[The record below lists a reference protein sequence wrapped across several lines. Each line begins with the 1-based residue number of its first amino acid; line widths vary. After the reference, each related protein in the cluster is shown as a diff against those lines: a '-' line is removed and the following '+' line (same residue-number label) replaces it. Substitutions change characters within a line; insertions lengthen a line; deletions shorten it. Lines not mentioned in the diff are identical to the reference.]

1 MELQNVH
8 KIFYPNHQGEEK
20 QQMLNLNRRL
30 ETYLSRVKL
39 LEEENELLA
48 KEIQTIK
55 HNNRGV
61 FMHRKGLEEEL
72 KQTRLEVE
80 AAWRDRVL
88 TELEVGKLTEDL
100 QTLNLQRQRE
110 AQAKVMAKTKLEQ
123 SRKELEEEQ
132 RAQIWLREK
141 VNQLEHEMRHLIQ
154 THEEDVAHL
163 EDALTQSRVTAP
175 PKLARKG
182 NQTPDLL
189 KMGHEFYQQ
198 ATRAWQEAAEAYQGQ
213 LARLEESLDQTRN
226 RLTQVGQEKLQSQ
239 MRLQTLEKE
248 IASAK
253 DVRLHLEKTVAQQR
267 DKHCQGMQQLQEHL
281 EDLEV
286 AKEELGQ
293 QIDHLLQENRS
304 LMQLKMSLGLEVAT
318 YRALLDSESLRGDM
332 ALLNKPRNI
341 CLTDAVFS
349 PRGVKHNYQSQLSA
363 SHKTTFPSSLC
374 GTTGPMIGYKKLTTS
389 NEILKFSSKPADATK
404 SATLEGLYPKII
416 QDGAVENF
424 RPLEVHEKVTY
435 AEPFSAPNEQETPV
449 KTFEDKNED
458 DWNTVNVE
466 HPEERPIVESV
477 VSYGI
482 ESGLSSEP
490 YFTDEA
496 GSHQFT
502 TSNLSSYNVKVTA
515 EPYSLSVGL
524 EANLVFEGTVEK
536 EELQQL
542 QVPVNAWVETEHV
555 SEVMEHVQEGMSD
568 YETKVVLEP
577 AFQSEC
583 EPVENIL
590 KQVKDYNTVEN
601 ISNYGAVEVS
611 QELSSSMIETNG
623 LEFEDKLYPDGE
635 EMDTW
640 DSVMERKIVVK
651 TDVSMENEGEKQH
664 AEPEEDISGKEPE
677 YEKQEA
683 SHDDYVAST
692 LLLTQVDDRQ
702 HAGLGHEQAP
712 PPDKEEEDDEED
724 SQNVSVSWRTELESD
739 SYAQDNT
746 LADTRPLIRYKS
758 DETDANTQASHFDES
773 ESSEGEQERKM
784 GEAGAGTWSESKSK
798 TFGTMEDLCEEVEEG
813 IMDDDY
819 NQGYTHD
826 EDRDVS
832 HGTIVNEQA
841 ALENET
847 KNADEMVKIVSEGH
861 SDEETEEFTGPI
873 GRTYI
878 DYDEELETDRLVEQ
892 ELENLSTDSYSA
904 HFTHSED
911 ILHHKDK
918 CVEELNKQKEA
929 EKAATCEPG
938 MSVNHE
944 HIASTTIINRASEN
958 QYFKDS
964 LMLMMP
970 PDTVA
975 VEKVQHKNEKDIDKP
990 EKREEEDELYVSILR
1005 HAGAAE
1011 DYSGCTNFIRRLDK
1025 EDTNNPEDPS
1035 SELLPTADQKNLQ
1048 HVVSPTEVPDALSEE
1063 RSNKSQEHYIE
1074 DAKEFPEAAET
1085 AEWEVLENPTQDFE
1099 IGEQSEQFHKYN
1111 MPESVDEGALTHGE
1125 EHVKISP
1132 DIVSGKNNILTVK
1145 DGGHDLF
1152 LSDVKN
1158 DICVSPLET
1167 GATYEPGD
1175 TCSEAAEQTN
1185 QGFGDRQVWGNL
1197 ENHNVI
1203 NGNSGVDVN
1212 SPEAQMYVEITK
1224 KLCRNVDEDLVHSEE
1239 SEVEA
1244 ESWSSGEEPE

>member
-1 MELQNVH
+1 MELHNVH
-8 KIFYPNHQGEEK
+8 KVFYQNHQGEEK

-55 HNNRGV
+55 HNNRGSL
-61 FMHRKGLEEEL
+61 MHRKGLEEEL

-163 EDALTQSRVTAP
+163 EDALTQSRVTAA
-175 PKLARKG
+175 PKLSQKG

-213 LARLEESLDQTRN
+213 LARLEESLDQTKK

-239 MRLQTLEKE
+239 MKLRTLEKE
-248 IASAK
+248 IASAH

-267 DKHCQGMQQLQEHL
+267 DKHSQGMQQLQEHL

-286 AKEELGQ
+286 EKEELGQ
-293 QIDHLLQENRS
+293 QIDHFLQENRS
-304 LMQLKMSLGLEVAT
+304 LMQMKMSLGLEVAT
-318 YRALLDSESLRGDM
+318 YRALLDRESLRGDVT
-332 ALLNKPRNI
+332 LLNKPRNI

-349 PRGVKHNYQSQLSA
+349 SRGVKKNYQTQLSA

-374 GTTGPMIGYKKLTTS
+374 GTTGPMITVTPFGCRNFVTLS
-389 NEILKFSSKPADATK
+389 ESLKFSSKPAGATK

-424 RPLEVHEKVTY
+424 RPLEVQEKVTY
-435 AEPFSAPNEQETPV
+435 AEPFSAPQEQEAPI

-458 DWNTVNVE
+458 DWNIVDVE
-466 HPEERPIVESV
+466 TPEERPIVESV
-477 VSYGI
+477 VSYDI

-490 YFTDEA
+490 SFRDEA
-496 GSHQFT
+496 GSHLFT
-502 TSNLSSYNVKVTA
+502 TSSLPSYNVRVTE
-515 EPYSLSVGL
+515 EPYSLSDGL
-524 EANLVFEGTVEK
+524 ESDLVFEGAAEK

-542 QVPVNAWVETEHV
+542 QLPVNAWVETEHV
-555 SEVMEHVQEGMSD
+555 SEVMEYVQEGMSD
-568 YETKVVLEP
+568 SETKAVLEP
-577 AFQSEC
+577 ACQSRQSSLDSEC

-590 KQVKDYNTVEN
+590 KQVKDYNTEEN
-601 ISNYGAVEVS
+601 ISSYGAVEVG
-611 QELSSSMIETNG
+611 QELSSSMTETNG

-640 DSVMERKIVVK
+640 DSVIERKIVVK
-651 TDVSMENEGEKQH
+651 TDVSMKDEGEKQH

-677 YEKQEA
+677 HEKQEA
-683 SHDDYVAST
+683 SHNDCVAST
-692 LLLTQVDDRQ
+692 LLPTQVDDRQ
-702 HAGLGHEQAP
+702 HVGLGHEQAP

-758 DETDANTQASHFDES
+758 DETDANTQASHIDDC

-798 TFGTMEDLCEEVEEG
+798 TFGTMEDLCEKVEEE

-832 HGTIVNEQA
+832 HGIIVSEQA
-841 ALENET
+841 APENET
-847 KNADEMVKIVSEGH
+847 KNADEMVENVSEGH
-861 SDEETEEFTGPI
+861 SDDETEEFTGPI
-873 GRTYI
+873 GRTYV

-892 ELENLSTDSYSA
+892 ELENLSTDRYSA
-904 HFTHSED
+904 HFTHQVSED
-911 ILHHKDK
+911 TLHLKNK
-918 CVEELNKQKEA
+918 YVEELNKQEEA
-929 EKAATCEPG
+929 EEAATEDMRFCEPG

-944 HIASTTIINRASEN
+944 HIQSTTIKNQASEK

-964 LMLMMP
+964 LELMMP

-975 VEKVQHKNEKDIDKP
+975 VEEVQHKNEKDIDEP
-990 EKREEEDELYVSILR
+990 EKREEEDEHYVSIVT

-1011 DYSGCTNFIRRLDK
+1011 DHSGFTNFIRRPDE
-1025 EDTNNPEDPS
+1025 EDTYNPEDPS

-1048 HVVSPTEVPDALSEE
+1048 HEVPDALSEE
-1063 RSNKSQEHYIE
+1063 RSNKSQEHYVE
-1074 DAKEFPEAAET
+1074 DAEEFPEAAET
-1085 AEWEVLENPTQDFE
+1085 AEWEVL
-1099 IGEQSEQFHKYN
+1099 
-1111 MPESVDEGALTHGE
+1111 
-1125 EHVKISP
+1125 
-1132 DIVSGKNNILTVK
+1132 
-1145 DGGHDLF
+1145 
-1152 LSDVKN
+1152 
-1158 DICVSPLET
+1158 
-1167 GATYEPGD
+1167 
-1175 TCSEAAEQTN
+1175 
-1185 QGFGDRQVWGNL
+1185 
-1197 ENHNVI
+1197 
-1203 NGNSGVDVN
+1203 
-1212 SPEAQMYVEITK
+1212 
-1224 KLCRNVDEDLVHSEE
+1224 
-1239 SEVEA
+1239 
-1244 ESWSSGEEPE
+1244 

>member
-1 MELQNVH
+1 M
-8 KIFYPNHQGEEK
+8 Y
-20 QQMLNLNRRL
+20 
-30 ETYLSRVKL
+30 S
-39 LEEENELLA
+39 
-48 KEIQTIK
+48 
-55 HNNRGV
+55 
-61 FMHRKGLEEEL
+61 
-72 KQTRLEVE
+72 
-80 AAWRDRVL
+80 
-88 TELEVGKLTEDL
+88 
-100 QTLNLQRQRE
+100 
-110 AQAKVMAKTKLEQ
+110 
-123 SRKELEEEQ
+123 
-132 RAQIWLREK
+132 
-141 VNQLEHEMRHLIQ
+141 
-154 THEEDVAHL
+154 
-163 EDALTQSRVTAP
+163 
-175 PKLARKG
+175 
-182 NQTPDLL
+182 
-189 KMGHEFYQQ
+189 
-198 ATRAWQEAAEAYQGQ
+198 
-213 LARLEESLDQTRN
+213 
-226 RLTQVGQEKLQSQ
+226 
-239 MRLQTLEKE
+239 
-248 IASAK
+248 
-253 DVRLHLEKTVAQQR
+253 
-267 DKHCQGMQQLQEHL
+267 
-281 EDLEV
+281 
-286 AKEELGQ
+286 
-293 QIDHLLQENRS
+293 
-304 LMQLKMSLGLEVAT
+304 
-318 YRALLDSESLRGDM
+318 
-332 ALLNKPRNI
+332 
-341 CLTDAVFS
+341 TDAVFS
-349 PRGVKHNYQSQLSA
+349 PCGVKKNYQSQLSA

-374 GTTGPMIGYKKLTTS
+374 GTTGPMIGYRKLVTS
-389 NEILKFSSKPADATK
+389 NEVLKFSSKPADETK
-404 SATLEGLYPKII
+404 SETLEGLYPKII
-416 QDGAVENF
+416 QDRAVEKF

-435 AEPFSAPNEQETPV
+435 AEPFSAPNEQEAPV

-458 DWNTVNVE
+458 DWNTVDVE
-466 HPEERPIVESV
+466 LPEERPIVKSV
-477 VSYGI
+477 VSYDI

-490 YFTDEA
+490 YFRDEA

-502 TSNLSSYNVKVTA
+502 TSSLSSYNVKVTE
-515 EPYSLSVGL
+515 EPYSLSDGL
-524 EANLVFEGTVEK
+524 EANLVFEGTAEK

-555 SEVMEHVQEGMSD
+555 GKVMEYVQEGMSD
-568 YETKVVLEP
+568 SETKAVLEP

-583 EPVENIL
+583 ESAENIL
-590 KQVKDYNTVEN
+590 KQVKDYNPEEN

-611 QELSSSMIETNG
+611 Q

-640 DSVMERKIVVK
+640 DSVIERKIVVK
-651 TDVSMENEGEKQH
+651 TDVSMRNEGEKQH

-677 YEKQEA
+677 HEKQEA

-692 LLLTQVDDRQ
+692 LLLTQVYDRQ
-702 HAGLGHEQAP
+702 HARLGHEQAP

-758 DETDANTQASHFDES
+758 DETDANTQASHIDDS

-798 TFGTMEDLCEEVEEG
+798 TFGTMEDLCEEVEEE

-826 EDRDVS
+826 EDRDVG
-832 HGTIVNEQA
+832 HGTIVSEQA

-847 KNADEMVKIVSEGH
+847 KNADETVKNISEGH
-861 SDEETEEFTGPI
+861 SDEESEEFTGPI

-911 ILHHKDK
+911 TLHLKDK
-918 CVEELNKQKEA
+918 CVDELNKQE
-929 EKAATCEPG
+929 EAATEDMRFCEPG

-944 HIASTTIINRASEN
+944 HIASTTIINQASEN

-964 LMLMMP
+964 LMLMMS

-975 VEKVQHKNEKDIDKP
+975 VEEVQHENEKYIDKP
-990 EKREEEDELYVSILR
+990 EKREEEDELYVSILT

-1011 DYSGCTNFIRRLDK
+1011 DHSGFTNFIRRPDK

-1035 SELLPTADQKNLQ
+1035 SELLPTADQKNQ
-1048 HVVSPTEVPDALSEE
+1048 HEAAPTEVPGALSEE
-1063 RSNKSQEHYIE
+1063 RSKTYQEHYVE
-1074 DAKEFPEAAET
+1074 NAEEFPEAAET
-1085 AEWEVLENPTQDFE
+1085 AEWEVLENPIQDFE
-1099 IGEQSEQFHKYN
+1099 IEEQGEQFQKYN

-1125 EHVKISP
+1125 EHV
-1132 DIVSGKNNILTVK
+1132 VSSKNNILTVK
-1145 DGGHDLF
+1145 DSSHDLF

-1158 DICVSPLET
+1158 DVWVSSLET

-1197 ENHNVI
+1197 ENQNVI

-1212 SPEAQMYVEITK
+1212 SSEALAAMTEQEQMYVEMTR
-1224 KLCRNVDEDLVHSEE
+1224 KLCRNVDEELVHSEE